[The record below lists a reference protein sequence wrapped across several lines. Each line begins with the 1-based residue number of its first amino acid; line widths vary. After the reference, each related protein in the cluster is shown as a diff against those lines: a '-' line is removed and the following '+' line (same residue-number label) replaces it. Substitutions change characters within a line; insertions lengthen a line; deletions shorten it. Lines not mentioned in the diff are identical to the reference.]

1 MIGRVAGLAA
11 YGAGLNTLPLV
22 GLQGI
27 VSHMF
32 DADVDVAAL
41 VEVISTVC
49 MWAECGS
56 ISGHLMVNPVALLYL
71 LGCVLTHSLTHSATV

>member
-1 MIGRVAGLAA
+1 MLGTYLCRSEGELLDTSVDTSICRMIGRVAGLAA

-41 VEVISTVC
+41 VGVISTVC
-49 MWAECGS
+49 MWA
-56 ISGHLMVNPVALLYL
+56 
-71 LGCVLTHSLTHSATV
+71 

>member
-1 MIGRVAGLAA
+1 MLGTYLCRSEGELLDTNVDTSICRMIGRVAA

-41 VEVISTVC
+41 VGVISTVC
-49 MWAECGS
+49 MWA
-56 ISGHLMVNPVALLYL
+56 
-71 LGCVLTHSLTHSATV
+71 